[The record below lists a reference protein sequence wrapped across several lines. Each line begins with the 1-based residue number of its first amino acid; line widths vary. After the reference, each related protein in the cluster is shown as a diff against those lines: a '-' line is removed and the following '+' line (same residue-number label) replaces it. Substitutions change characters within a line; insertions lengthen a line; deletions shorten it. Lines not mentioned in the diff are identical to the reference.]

1 MMVFSLSMV
10 FPFMVSAFEGDTY
23 TASSFMAAF
32 FFTLIVGI
40 ALWLPTRKDRSEIRL
55 HEGFLIVALFWIILG
70 IFGSIPFLMLP
81 ERRSAHKFQRYLMIS
96 STFSC
101 SVSEKSRTQRGQFCA
116 RCSKLG
122 PMLRA
127 SVLLIPS
134 AQKILKK
141 LSRNAQNDAQKLSD
155 A

>member
-1 MMVFSLSMV
+1 MALGYYKSVFKTLGLLMMVFSLSMV

-70 IFGSIPFLMLP
+70 I
-81 ERRSAHKFQRYLMIS
+81 
-96 STFSC
+96 C
-101 SVSEKSRTQRGQFCA
+101 
-116 RCSKLG
+116 
-122 PMLRA
+122 
-127 SVLLIPS
+127 LLYTSPS
-134 AQKILKK
+134 P
-141 LSRNAQNDAQKLSD
+141 RD
-155 A
+155 

>member
-1 MMVFSLSMV
+1 MALGYYKSVFKTLGLLMMVFSLSMV

-23 TASSFMAAF
+23 TASSFMASF

-81 ERRSAHKFQRYLMIS
+81 ETALSFTDAIFE
-96 STFSC
+96 STSGLTTTGATILTGLDQLP
-101 SVSEKSRTQRGQFCA
+101 KG
-116 RCSKLG
+116 
-122 PMLRA
+122 
-127 SVLLIPS
+127 LL
-134 AQKILKK
+134 
-141 LSRNAQNDAQKLSD
+141 LSLIHI
-155 A
+155 